1 MYYYFVWGLRMA
13 SSVSGLIVFLWL
25 LFWHVICSYLVVLF
39 HGVMQSYGM
48 SPAVGDHT
56 VYCATWCR
64 WMHPTPGIYLSWR
77 DRRLSWYVNIR
88 PMNVV
93 VVVTDICV
101 VVDVSEFLAKESN
114 ELFWSFVEEVR
125 QFDLESPQCESVQRT
140 YLTSFVILLVLLQI
154 LLHCGF

>member
-1 MYYYFVWGLRMA
+1 
-13 SSVSGLIVFLWL
+13 
-25 LFWHVICSYLVVLF
+25 
-39 HGVMQSYGM
+39 
-48 SPAVGDHT
+48 
-56 VYCATWCR
+56 
-64 WMHPTPGIYLSWR
+64 
-77 DRRLSWYVNIR
+77 
-88 PMNVV
+88 MNVV